1 MFVYNL
7 LKECSENRKM
17 SLYVIVDIFED
28 YNFYGNFFGGCKS
41 WWMVYFNVL
50 LWYDFCFVNKEFYDV
65 CCKLV
70 YWI

>member
-1 MFVYNL
+1 
-7 LKECSENRKM
+7 M

-28 YNFYGNFFGGCKS
+28 YNFYGNFFGGCNS

-50 LWYDFCFVNKEFYDV
+50 LWYNFCFVNKEFYDV